1 MRKLLP
7 AILSLLLLAACT
19 NSALR
24 THHSALAKAD
34 SLMHAHPDSAL
45 ALLQS
50 ISADSLTD
58 DANRAYHA
66 LLLSQALDKNYI
78 DKTDDS
84 LINIAVAYYADKAIS
99 TQQMLAHYYHAR
111 IKQNAKAY
119 PEALYAALHAE
130 ATALQLNDHYH
141 LGLIY
146 RLMMD
151 CYNRVYDTEKELE
164 YAQLSY
170 EHFSLTEHERY
181 TNFARKDLAK
191 AYTANQEPEQA
202 IELIKPLIKVAEGE
216 QDSTLLSSC
225 LRYYSNALYLVDS
238 LETCKKVLLSL
249 HNFPKFRWESRQY
262 AHLAICYLAE
272 QQKDSALYYGKKAEE
287 IAKRDEDQYFC
298 ELFTYLYNY
307 TQENYE
313 IGLKAYRKK
322 TNLNDSILQS
332 ANQQKVEEMHNKFL
346 IDKKEIEK
354 RRAFKQNHYLAFV
367 VLFVIVLLLVIVWNS
382 FRRKRRIISLMN
394 TIRQTELEKL
404 KLQDLLKE
412 TIKNKE
418 NLYKEDYHLHTTE
431 LLVLQKE
438 HYKRL
443 SRLSDYYI
451 KYKDSLKNDN
461 TYNEI
466 AIFFQKYATKVVL
479 EELENDINTFQNNLM
494 YKFRE
499 QISTLDEND
508 YQLAIY
514 VLSGFPGKMI
524 AAIMNLTPDALYQ
537 RTRRLKNIIL
547 KSGAFSEEEI
557 MMLFNK

>member
-1 MRKLLP
+1 VDYY
-7 AILSLLLLAACT
+7 S
-19 NSALR
+19 
-24 THHSALAKAD
+24 
-34 SLMHAHPDSAL
+34 
-45 ALLQS
+45 
-50 ISADSLTD
+50 
-58 DANRAYHA
+58 
-66 LLLSQALDKNYI
+66 DKP
-78 DKTDDS
+78 
-84 LINIAVAYYADKAIS
+84 IS
-99 TQQMLAHYYHAR
+99 TQQMLAYYYQAR
-111 IKQNAKAY
+111 IKQNARTY

-130 ATALQLNDHYH
+130 ASALQLNDHYH

-151 CYNRVYDTEKELE
+151 SYNRVYDTEKELE

-170 EHFSLTEHERY
+170 EHFALTDHKQY
-181 TNFARKDLAK
+181 TKFARLDLAK
-191 AYTANQEPEQA
+191 AYTSNQRMNQA
-202 IELIKPLIKVAEGE
+202 IEIIKPLINVAEE
-216 QDSTLLSSC
+216 EHDSTFLASC
-225 LRYYSNALYLVDS
+225 LRYYSNALYLIDS
-238 LETCKKVLLSL
+238 LETCKNVLLSL
-249 HNFPKFRWESRQY
+249 HHFPKFRWESRQY

-272 QQKDSALYYGKKAEE
+272 QKKDSALYYGKKAEE
-287 IAKRDEDQYFC
+287 IVQSDEDRYFS
-298 ELFTYLYNY
+298 ELFSYLYNY
-307 TQENYE
+307 TQENYK
-313 IGLKAYRKK
+313 IGLEAYREK
-322 TNLNDSILQS
+322 TNLNNSIMQS
-332 ANQQKVEEMHNKFL
+332 ANQQKVEEMHNKFF
-346 IDKKEIEK
+346 IEK
-354 RRAFKQNHYLAFV
+354 KKIENQRVYKQNHYLAFIV
-367 VLFVIVLLLVIVWNS
+367 IFAIVLLIIIIWNS
-382 FRRKRRIISLMN
+382 LRRKQRIINLMN

-418 NLYKEDYHLHTTE
+418 KLYKEDYHLHTTE

-537 RTRRLKNIIL
+537 RKRRLKNNIL
-547 KSGAFSEEEI
+547 KSGEFSEEEI
-557 MMLFNK
+557 MLLFNK

>member
-7 AILSLLLLAACT
+7 AILSILLLAACT

-84 LINIAVAYYADKAIS
+84 LINIAVDYYSDKPIS

-119 PEALYAALHAE
+119 PEVLYAALHAE
-130 ATALQLNDHYH
+130 AAALQLNDHYH

-146 RLMMD
+146 RLIME
-151 CYNRVYDTEKELE
+151 CYNRVYNVEKELE
-164 YAQLSY
+164 YAKLSY

-287 IAKRDEDQYFC
+287 IAKSDEDQYFC
-298 ELFTYLYNY
+298 ELFAYLYNY

-354 RRAFKQNHYLAFV
+354 RRAYKQNHYLAFV

-394 TIRQTELEKL
+394 TIHQTELEKI
-404 KLQDLLKE
+404 KQQNLLKE
-412 TIKNKE
+412 IIKNKDEQHDE
-418 NLYKEDYHLHTTE
+418 NYRLHTTK
-431 LLVLQKE
+431 LLALQKE

-451 KYKDSLKNDN
+451 KYKDSLDDDN
-461 TYNEI
+461 TFNEI
-466 AIFFQKYATKVVL
+466 AIFFQKYASKGVL

-499 QISTLDEND
+499 QISTLDEID

-537 RTRRLKNIIL
+537 RKRRLKNNIL
-547 KSGAFSEEEI
+547 KSAAFSEEEI
-557 MMLFNK
+557 LLLFK

>member
-1 MRKLLP
+1 MRNLLLT
-7 AILSLLLLAACT
+7 IFSLLLLAACT

-24 THHSALAKAD
+24 TQHSQLAKAD
-34 SLMHAHPDSAL
+34 SLMHTHPDSAL
-45 ALLQS
+45 ALLQT
-50 ISADSLTD
+50 ISADTLTD
-58 DANRAYHA
+58 APDRAYHA

-84 LINIAVAYYADKAIS
+84 LINIAVTYYADKPV
-99 TQQMLAHYYHAR
+99 TPQQMLAYYYHAR

-119 PEALYAALHAE
+119 PEALYSALHAE
-130 ATALQLNDHYH
+130 AAALQLNDHYH

-146 RLMMD
+146 RLIME
-151 CYNRVYDTEKELE
+151 CYNRVYNTEKELE

-170 EHFSLTEHERY
+170 EHFALSEYERY
-181 TNFARKDLAK
+181 TKFAQLDLAK
-191 AYTANQEPEQA
+191 AYTANQKPEQS
-202 IELIKPLIKVAEGE
+202 IELIKPLIKVAEEE

-225 LRYYSNALYLVDS
+225 LRYYSNALYLTDS
-238 LETCKKVLLSL
+238 LEACKKVLLSL
-249 HNFPKFRWESRQY
+249 QHFPKFRWESRQY

-272 QQKDSALYYGKKAEE
+272 LQKDSALYYGKIAEK
-287 IAKRDEDQYFC
+287 IVQSDEDRYFS
-298 ELFTYLYNY
+298 ELFSYLYNY

-313 IGLKAYRKK
+313 KGLEAYREK
-322 TNLNDSILQS
+322 TNLNNFIMQS
-332 ANQQKVEEMHNKFL
+332 ANQHKLEEMHNKFL
-346 IDKKEIEK
+346 IDKKKIEN
-354 RRAFKQNHYLAFV
+354 RRVYKQNHYLAFIV
-367 VLFVIVLLLVIVWNS
+367 IFAIVLLIIIIWNS
-382 FRRKRRIISLMN
+382 LRRKQRIINLMN

-537 RTRRLKNIIL
+537 RKRRLKNNIL

-557 MMLFNK
+557 MLLFNK

>member
-7 AILSLLLLAACT
+7 AIFIVLLLAACT
-19 NSALR
+19 NSARR
-24 THHSALAKAD
+24 TQHSALVKAD
-34 SLMHAHPDSAL
+34 SLMHTHSDSAL

-50 ISADSLTD
+50 ISADSLTN

-84 LINIAVAYYADKAIS
+84 LINIAVAYYADKPVT
-99 TQQMLAHYYHAR
+99 TQQMLAYYYHAR
-111 IKQNAKAY
+111 IKQNNKAY
-119 PEALYAALHAE
+119 PEAVYSALYAE
-130 ATALQLNDHYH
+130 AAALQLNDHYH

-146 RLMMD
+146 RLIME
-151 CYNRVYDTEKELE
+151 CYNRIYNVEKALE
-164 YAQLSY
+164 YAKLSY

-181 TNFARKDLAK
+181 TKFALLDLAK
-191 AYTANQEPEQA
+191 AYTANQEFRKS
-202 IELIKPLIKVAEGE
+202 IEFFKPLIKVAEEE
-216 QDSTLLSSC
+216 QDSTLLRSC

-238 LETCKKVLLSL
+238 LEICKKVLLSL
-249 HNFPKFRWESRQY
+249 HHFPKFRWESRQY
-262 AHLAICYLAE
+262 AHLAICYISE
-272 QQKDSALYYGKKAEE
+272 HKKDSALYYGKKAEE
-287 IAKRDEDQYFC
+287 IAKSDEDQYFC
-298 ELFTYLYNY
+298 ELFSYLYNY

-313 IGLKAYRKK
+313 IGLEAYRKK

-354 RRAFKQNHYLAFV
+354 RRAFKQNHYLTFIV
-367 VLFVIVLLLVIVWNS
+367 IFVIVLLLIIVWNS
-382 FRRKRRIISLMN
+382 LRRKQRIISLMN
-394 TIRQTELEKL
+394 TIHQTELEKI
-404 KLQDLLKE
+404 KQQNFLKE
-412 TIKNKE
+412 IIKNKDEQHDE
-418 NLYKEDYHLHTTE
+418 NYRLHTTK
-431 LLVLQKE
+431 LLALQKE

-451 KYKDSLKNDN
+451 KYKDSLDDDN
-461 TYNEI
+461 TFNEI
-466 AIFFQKYATKVVL
+466 AIFFQKYASKGVL

-499 QISTLDEND
+499 QISTLDEID

-537 RTRRLKNIIL
+537 RKRRLKNNIL
-547 KSGAFSEEEI
+547 KSAAFSEEEI
-557 MMLFNK
+557 LLLFR